1 MGSVNLL
8 SATIDIVQTNSAI
21 GLFKEIRELFPKVN
35 LKAVRP
41 CGSVAAIECEDKRS
55 ALILRDGCLVL
66 SNAIAKFWFD
76 RAEVFYPKCIKPLQ
90 ILANLSLIPSA
101 KNNPNS
107 QLPGRRNLL
116 EASHPEILQ
125 FLYEMAIEGLVV
137 VICALDADMNILY
150 VNTQMSQRRGILTP
164 AGMQKLNNPVLWR
177 ESMETYDRLLSD
189 MDSDKDG
196 YVPGFEFAHYRA
208 DDSFCKFSSTF
219 YKCRDYSGVPVRIAV
234 SAPGDFEVV
243 RSASLIK

>member
-1 MGSVNLL
+1 MVNVSRL
-8 SATIDIVQTNSAI
+8 SATIDIVQNSSAI
-21 GLFKEIRELFPKVN
+21 GLFEEIKSLFPKVN
-35 LKAVRP
+35 LKAVKP
-41 CGSVAAIECEDKRS
+41 CGSVAAIECEDKSS
-55 ALILRDGCLVL
+55 ALILRDGCLIL

-90 ILANLSLIPSA
+90 ILANLSLIPNA
-101 KNNPNS
+101 QNNSNP

-137 VICALDADMNILY
+137 VICALDSEMSILY
-150 VNTQMSQRRGILTP
+150 VNSQMSQRRGILTP

-177 ESMETYDRLLSD
+177 ESMETYDRLTNDLES
-189 MDSDKDG
+189 G
-196 YVPGFEFAHYRA
+196 FVPSFEFAHYRA
-208 DDSFCKFSSTF
+208 DNSFCKFSSTF

-243 RSASLIK
+243 RSYQPAK